1 MRPNELTGELLARIT
16 NTMVIIKESYATYE
30 NKVAA
35 PAHHDTSR
43 GYLEATTTKWR
54 NDSISNMMQFF
65 KMKLFWEALPGDLCK
80 VVTQNDQNTM
90 MVALGMTLNKIFT
103 ESFISCCLML

>member
-65 KMKLFWEALPGDLCK
+65 KMKLGKPCQEISAKWSRK
-80 VVTQNDQNTM
+80 
-90 MVALGMTLNKIFT
+90 MTKT
-103 ESFISCCLML
+103 P